1 MSYSV
6 CSCGIVI
13 IVIHLKK
20 SSNALNGHFKR
31 HRDHYEVRRLTYLP
45 ESKEVVT

>member
-6 CSCGIVI
+6 CSCG